1 MSIWKSLGL
10 VEETSETPK
19 KDTKKPIVKDT
30 IAQPT
35 PITNNYSGITASGNT
50 EFDSVLEDAMEK
62 ENLPGPDFREFHKVL
77 KNTENQAIPVQQK
90 YILAFSGLQV
100 MGLTKEKII
109 ETSGTYL
116 KALDKEEQEF
126 NGAMT
131 ESTELNVTKNT
142 QESERLS
149 QRNIELQRE
158 IQDNMNKIS
167 ELNIAAATNSQK
179 IETKKQQFTVA
190 IARAREAINTI
201 VNNVKTML

>member
-1 MSIWKSLGL
+1 MNIFKKLGFI
-10 VEETSETPK
+10 ENNSEIPEKNVKKTAIKDIAIQTTPV
-19 KDTKKPIVKDT
+19 I
-30 IAQPT
+30 
-35 PITNNYSGITASGNT
+35 NNYTGVTNSTNT
-50 EFDSVLEDAMEK
+50 EFDSILEEAMEK

-77 KNTENQAIPVQQK
+77 RNTENQAIPIQQK

-109 ETSGTYL
+109 ETSETYL
-116 KALDKEEQEF
+116 KALDKEEREF
-126 NGAMT
+126 NQAML
-131 ESTELNVTKNT
+131 ESTELNVIKNT

-149 QRNIELQRE
+149 QRNIELQKE

-190 IARAREAINTI
+190 IAKSKDTINTI